1 MRFFFTISIARTL
14 QVPAFLPDISYNPLP
29 KHTPASVSPR
39 PARSISSSHSEPQ
52 WCSANTR
59 AARKRT
65 PLTPLGIPGY
75 TLWSNLY
82 VSSGA
87 LLAVQPDRRD
97 PTEPEWL
104 ATRQIMSG
112 EKRPTGGY
120 GAADEERW
128 RVVDESVAS
137 GELGKRG
144 IFLSGVTVS
153 LGFWALIASRWLL
166 YRAQ

>member
-1 MRFFFTISIARTL
+1 VPIPKQSRT
-14 QVPAFLPDISYNPLP
+14 
-29 KHTPASVSPR
+29 T
-39 PARSISSSHSEPQ
+39 
-52 WCSANTR
+52 
-59 AARKRT
+59 T

-75 TLWSNLY
+75 TLWTNLY

-87 LLAVQPDRRD
+87 LLAIQPDRRD

-137 GELGKRG
+137 GELGKRA
-144 IFLSGVTVS
+144 IVLNGVTVS
-153 LGFWALIASRWLL
+153 WGVFGLCTVTVGIVTGHHKEGCLKLVLDTRRSVRS
-166 YRAQ
+166 